1 MGLTYSDVRAIVM
14 EVLEA
19 QADQAEISALR
30 ARVAELEGQIAG
42 AVVATDAIERQAA
55 AGLPQ
60 A

>member
-1 MGLTYSDVRAIVM
+1 MGLSYSDVCAIVRDIL
-14 EVLEA
+14 EV
-19 QADQAEISALR
+19 QADQAEIVALR